1 MRINQKGM
9 TSIELLI
16 TFVILSLVVTG
27 MFDVVL
33 NYKDREII
41 ESIRATV
48 VEYDNSLQKLIQ
60 DDFIKGHLQNVTIN
74 TTNPNLLTA
83 TFQMEKDE
91 PPATTYVTTL
101 QIDITNGIISYGR
114 SGEVVKYPIPK
125 FDTSYG
131 SNSTISLALDKDKT
145 FIETIGDTN
154 KFVNI
159 TITYIHQNFKD
170 GELTFSITSP
180 LIKFMDGE
188 PMNPATKRFTG

>member
-83 TFQMEKDE
+83 TFQMEKDATT
-91 PPATTYVTTL
+91 ATTYVTTL

-145 FIETIGDTN
+145 FIKTIGDTN

-180 LIKFMDGE
+180 VNHPYNL
-188 PMNPATKRFTG
+188 

>member
-1 MRINQKGM
+1 MGLNQKGM

-41 ESIRATV
+41 ESIRTSI

-60 DDFIKGHLQNVTIN
+60 DDFIKGHLQNVTID
-74 TTNPNLLTA
+74 TTNSNLLTA
-83 TFQMEKDE
+83 TFQMEKDV
-91 PPATTYVTTL
+91 TTETPYTTTL
-101 QIDITNGIISYGR
+101 QIDITNGIISYGK

-131 SNSTISLALDKDKT
+131 SNSTIALSFDKDRT
-145 FIETIGDTN
+145 FIESTGDTN
-154 KFVNI
+154 QFVNI
-159 TITYIHQNFKD
+159 TITYIHPNFKD

-180 LIKFMDGE
+180 VNYPYNL
-188 PMNPATKRFTG
+188 

>member
-74 TTNPNLLTA
+74 TNNPNLLTA
-83 TFQMEKDE
+83 TFQMEKDATT
-91 PPATTYVTTL
+91 ATTYVTTL

-145 FIETIGDTN
+145 FIKTIGDTN

-180 LIKFMDGE
+180 VNYPYNL
-188 PMNPATKRFTG
+188 

>member
-83 TFQMEKDE
+83 TFQMEKDATT
-91 PPATTYVTTL
+91 ATTYVTTL

-145 FIETIGDTN
+145 FIKTIGDTN

-180 LIKFMDGE
+180 VNYSYNL
-188 PMNPATKRFTG
+188 